1 MAHGLRRTDM
11 NREKVYTAPSAEVV
25 LLMPAEELAGTWGF
39 NEHSWHAGFFTTDDS
54 NPTSGVG
61 VIYSDKWP
69 EDGYT
74 YNGST
79 S

>member
-25 LLMPAEELAGTWGF
+25 LLMPAEELTAGKWGF
-39 NEHSWHAGFFTTDDS
+39 DQWHAGFFTTDDS

-74 YNGST
+74 YNSST

>member
-1 MAHGLRRTDM
+1 M

-39 NEHSWHAGFFTTDDS
+39 NEHSWHDGFFTTKDAND
-54 NPTSGVG
+54 NPASGVG
-61 VIYSDKWP
+61 IYGGSYKWA